1 MKKQSMIMRA
11 AALMCAV
18 ALVLSMTAT
27 AFAAK
32 TDSTNDSVNGDSVTT
47 DVDKT
52 SKDKTEDTDSRYNVG
67 LETEKPDATEN
78 PKSTAAP
85 EDESVQA
92 TEEPTA
98 DPTIE
103 PTDAAESAEPSDS
116 SANLSTSAS
125 NDNAET
131 VKTGEKDMMP
141 VIIGLGFIAV
151 IAIGGYVVY
160 TKKKE

>member
-1 MKKQSMIMRA
+1 MKKRSMIMRA

-18 ALVLSMTAT
+18 ALVLSMTVT

-32 TDSTNDSVNGDSVTT
+32 TDSTDDSVNRDSVTT
-47 DVDKT
+47 DVDKA
-52 SKDKTEDTDSRYNVG
+52 SKDKAEDTDSRYNVG
-67 LETEKPDATEN
+67 LETEKPDTTKTPEA
-78 PKSTAAP
+78 SADP

-103 PTDAAESAEPSDS
+103 PTDAAEGADSSDSNVSTTAAEPSSD
-116 SANLSTSAS
+116 T
-125 NDNAET
+125 ET
-131 VKTGEKDMMP
+131 VKTGETNMMP
-141 VIIGLGFIAV
+141 VIIGLGFIAI